1 MSKRILFPEAF
12 VVDVMRL
19 ISFLEDYNLGGYGNA
34 LRRQIYDQIEAKLAA
49 IDRRNAFSKYK
60 SATPGSKE
68 RENYRIEYLKLADVH
83 EDWCSSEELSP

>member
-1 MSKRILFPEAF
+1 MSKRMLFPEAF

-34 LRRQIYDQIEAKLAA
+34 LRGQIHSQIEAKLGA

-60 SATPGSKE
+60 AAEPGSKE
-68 RENYRIEYLKLADVH
+68 REKYRREYLD
-83 EDWCSSEELSP
+83 SIGISI